1 MFQPPKKTAAMRR
14 SRRGTITVLVAV
26 SIVMLLGLT
35 AYALN
40 VAYMQLVRQQLR
52 VACDSA
58 AKAALVNYGANQ
70 SQSTAR
76 TFARTVSGNNLV
88 AGQSVTFSDANI
100 EFGNATKNGSG
111 VYAFTP
117 NSTPLNMHE

>member
-1 MFQPPKKTAAMRR
+1 MLFTRTKTSHLRQ

-26 SIVMLLGLT
+26 SIVMLLIVA

-40 VAYMQLVRQQLR
+40 VAYMELVRQQLR

-58 AKAALVNYGANQ
+58 AKAALVNYGSTQ

-76 TFARTVSGNNLV
+76 TFARTVSANNLV
-88 AGQSVTFSDANI
+88 AGQSVTFPDAKI
-100 EFGNATKNGSG
+100 EFGNAAKNGNG
-111 VYAFTP
+111 VYAFTA
-117 NSTPLNMHE
+117 NAPLR